1 MKRKILRTFG
11 AMLLITALVI
21 SLLPISGVEASSTS
35 DFQMEGTKL
44 VKYNGTAEVVSVP
57 DGVRSIGEEAFAGNS
72 NIVKVTIN
80 DKCKEIGYGAFR
92 NCVGLHSVI
101 IGPGV
106 EEIGSAAFSNDR
118 ALKSFSLGSSV
129 KKLGSAVFAGDTGL
143 TEFSVDAGNK
153 FFVLLDNVL
162 YDDEVERVYFM
173 LPTYK
178 NGAYEMPGT
187 VNEIVGYAFW
197 GNTAIKNVSLSSNLV
212 SVPGYA
218 FSNCPNLRQV
228 NIPLPIRSID
238 AKAFEDCV
246 NLSLV
251 NCPDSLT
258 QISDSAFDGCPN
270 VTINATKGSYA
281 YNFGQNLEKTP
292 VDEIEYED
300 VEDSAIVSAEI
311 VSNELP
317 ELSDFDE
324 MEVVNAKDETSENL
338 NLAGESSSG
347 VPETNSDNKS
357 DITNN
362 TKDRYYDGVISGYN
376 VLGYNSYDP
385 AKDTT
390 ENLMGASGVVSG
402 RALIFIE
409 NSNRVKNGEN
419 SNNNL
424 SQNGTNDPNNL
435 VTTISSD
442 NSGNPVETIIDLNS
456 ITGLNE
462 GEESIGDVIV
472 EEAAKG
478 INFPKFTVVGD
489 RIASQAY
496 YKDSGLTEYDFP
508 DGVTQIGDFAFARSG
523 LNKIDIPDGVTTIG
537 YGAFYHCDELEE
549 VNIPTSVTS
558 IEGYAFDKT
567 AFVENYP
574 NDFVIVGDGILIG
587 YKGADSIITIPEGV
601 KLIADGAFRDH
612 LGITAVNLAT
622 TLEVIGENAFSGCG
636 NLSTVNRGENVKTIG
651 ANAFKGCS
659 LSNVTIY
666 PSLETVGLGAFD
678 LVNGTDT
685 VSFNGNDLPKL
696 VSGTDAKRLSNDED
710 RSYAFGNIKKA
721 IVSSSVNSLT
731 GTVLEPGTY
740 GFQGVVVDEF
750 GNTISDNTNGASNR
764 EGGLI
769 LDINSSLIAP
779 SSTTASIAGDEG
791 TYILHLNDS
800 QNAKES
806 ISLAYS
812 ELFGGR
818 KPDNLIGF
826 EFDLRDSSDTV
837 NISKLGKQI
846 VEITMVIPSGIEK
859 DMLNVVCLDEDGQ
872 LEAVDYSLND
882 DQSVITLRCK
892 HFSPYGFFNMSFNG
906 EVSKS
911 GERIKDDTPDTGDF
925 GLNPKWFLA
934 IGLFAVSIILFI
946 IAGKKNKYIM
956 D

>member
-1 MKRKILRTFG
+1 MG

-92 NCVGLHSVI
+92 NCVGLHSVV

-143 TEFSVDAGNK
+143 SEFTVDAGNK

-162 YDDEVERVYFM
+162 YDDDIERVYFM
-173 LPTYK
+173 LPSYR
-178 NGAYEMPGT
+178 NGEYEMPST

-197 GNTAIKNVSLSSNLV
+197 GNNAIKNVSLSSNLV

-251 NCPDSLT
+251 NCPDSMT

-281 YNFGQNLEKTP
+281 YNFGQNLKKTP

-317 ELSDFDE
+317 ELDDDE
-324 MEVVNAKDETSENL
+324 EVEVVNAKNEDSDVNSGEESDDNSYSL
-338 NLAGESSSG
+338 NLSGESSS
-347 VPETNSDNKS
+347 VISEN
-357 DITNN
+357 
-362 TKDRYYDGVISGYN
+362 KDRYYDGVISGYN

-385 AKDTT
+385 STDTT

-409 NSNRVKNGEN
+409 NSNRVRAGGN
-419 SNNNL
+419 SA
-424 SQNGTNDPNNL
+424 NDV

-456 ITGLNE
+456 SNGSNE
-462 GEESIGDVIV
+462 GEESIGDIIV
-472 EEAAKG
+472 EEASKG
-478 INFPKFTVVGD
+478 LNFPKFTLVGD

-508 DGVTQIGDFAFARSG
+508 EGVNVIGDFAFARSG
-523 LNKIDIPDGVTTIG
+523 LKKIDIPDGVTTIG
-537 YGAFYHCDELEE
+537 YGAFYHCDELED
-549 VNIPTSVTS
+549 VDIPNSVTS

-574 NDFVIVGDGILIG
+574 DDFVIVGDGILIG
-587 YKGADSIITIPEGV
+587 YKGADSIVTIPEGV

-622 TLEVIGENAFSGCG
+622 TMEVIGENAFSGCG

-659 LSNVTIY
+659 LTNVTIY
-666 PSLETVGLGAFD
+666 PSLETVGLGSFD
-678 LVNGTDT
+678 LENGTDT
-685 VSFNGNDLPKL
+685 VSFIGNEIPKL

-721 IVSSSVNSLT
+721 IVPSEVNNLS

-750 GNTISDNTNGASNR
+750 GNTISDNTNGASTR

-769 LDINSSLIAP
+769 LDINSSFIDP
-779 SSTTASIAGDEG
+779 HSTTATIAGDEG
-791 TYILHLNDS
+791 TYILHMNDS
-800 QNAKES
+800 QNSKES

-818 KPDNLIGF
+818 KPDNLLGF

-837 NISKLGKQI
+837 NISKLGKQF
-846 VEITMVIPSGIEK
+846 VEISMVVPSGLEK

-872 LEAVDYSLND
+872 LEAVDYTLND

-892 HFSPYGFFNMSFNG
+892 HFSPYGMFNMNFNG
-906 EVSKS
+906 EVSKT
-911 GERIKDDTPDTGDF
+911 GDRIKDDTPDTGDF
-925 GLNPKWFLA
+925 GMNPKWFLA
-934 IGLFAVSIILFI
+934 IGLFAVSILLFI
-946 IAGKKNKYIM
+946 ISGKRTKNINK
-956 D
+956 